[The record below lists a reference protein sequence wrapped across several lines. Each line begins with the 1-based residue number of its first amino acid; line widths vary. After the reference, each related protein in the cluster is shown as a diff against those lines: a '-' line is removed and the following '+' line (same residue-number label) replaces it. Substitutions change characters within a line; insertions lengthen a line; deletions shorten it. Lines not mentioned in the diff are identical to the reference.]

1 MTKRHIYHKGRNCFI
16 LYFRGPCGPASGG
29 GNSRARPKRGE
40 PSPLSF
46 LPSPAI
52 IPACSFQDITGQR
65 VRKVVE
71 LIRGIEKRILEMMV
85 SSGIKL
91 KEKGEGKDD
100 YQIEDDASRAVEL
113 LKGPDSSVSQGSID
127 DLLASLGL

>member
-1 MTKRHIYHKGRNCFI
+1 
-16 LYFRGPCGPASGG
+16 
-29 GNSRARPKRGE
+29 
-40 PSPLSF
+40 
-46 LPSPAI
+46 
-52 IPACSFQDITGQR
+52 
-65 VRKVVE
+65 
-71 LIRGIEKRILEMMV
+71 MMV

>member
-1 MTKRHIYHKGRNCFI
+1 
-16 LYFRGPCGPASGG
+16 
-29 GNSRARPKRGE
+29 
-40 PSPLSF
+40 
-46 LPSPAI
+46 
-52 IPACSFQDITGQR
+52 